1 MVVVLHNLLVVLR
14 SPVGEHI
21 LVVVHHSLQVER
33 RIEEHHTVLQDEQV
47 EGSYVGREEEE
58 EVRCRTQAVEF
69 LAVECPAVGILV
81 GLARSLEEAELARSL
96 GEFADKGMTWL
107 LVCGKDIMYLE
118 EKIPK
123 NVQVIYLVA
132 LLYVAVGP

>member
-33 RIEEHHTVLQDEQV
+33 RIEEHHTVLQDEQA
-47 EGSYVGREEEE
+47 EGNHAGRE